1 MVTVTQEWNPKQKM
15 LSQLLSSSDGFKE
28 GISLCLHMHNEL
40 HDIRQETA
48 LTIYQRLITGLSP
61 EAIKNRPAN
70 SFSSIAWNLWH
81 ITRIEDAI
89 SNILINNSDQILNTE
104 WMNRL
109 NVKVT
114 DTGNAFTKDDVDAF
128 DALINTNELLEY
140 RKAVGRN
147 TQQVILAIDEREK
160 KRKPS
165 KEQLNRLVSE
175 QVLTNEKESI
185 WLLEFWGKKTL
196 IGLILMPLTRHQMV
210 HINDSFKL
218 KDIYSRTVHSISF

>member
-1 MVTVTQEWNPKQKM
+1 MVTVTQEWNPKQKK
-15 LSQLLSSSDGFKE
+15 LSRLLSSSDGFKE
-28 GISLCLHMHNEL
+28 GITLCLNLHDEL

-48 LTIYQRLITGLSP
+48 LTIYQRLIKGLTP
-61 EAIKNRPAN
+61 EAIKYRPAN

-89 SNILINNSDQILNTE
+89 SNILINNSKQIMSNE
-104 WMNRL
+104 WMDRL

-128 DALINTNELLEY
+128 DTLINTQELLEY

-175 QVLTNEKESI
+175 QVLTNEKDSI
-185 WLLEFWGKKTL
+185 WLLEFWGKKTP
-196 IGLILMPLTRHQMV
+196 IGLILMPLTRHQIV
-210 HINDSFKL
+210 HLNNCFKL
-218 KDIYSRTVHSISF
+218 KDAYSRISPAGS